1 VNAIEART
9 SVWPTFNLLLLLL
22 AGLTLGCSSKGAGA
36 AGEAV
41 VSVDA
46 SERFQT
52 IIGWEAGSYMS
63 EPTKPISPEHAQ
75 HIVRSAVENAG
86 ITRIRLPIKSGAES
100 RLRAFADFEAGG
112 SNEAWLKRRYLV
124 ANDNA
129 DPRVIDWAGFDF
141 TEIDREVELA
151 VLPVQKE
158 LAVRG
163 QRLFV
168 NLCYV
173 GFVKGQRN
181 AHDDPEEYAEF
192 ALATVLH
199 LRQKYGL
206 EPDTLEVILEPDL
219 AGGWSGWRIGQ
230 TIMATSRRFAENGI
244 HTRFV
249 APSTMNMAAASR
261 YFDDMRR
268 MTDALP
274 HLAELSY
281 HRYKGVSKE
290 ALADLTERSARYHV
304 PISMLELW
312 FGLAGPDVLFED
324 LEAGAVAFQGRVL
337 ADLDVPLNKDV
348 RFNGAVFRAV
358 RPGAVRVGSTSSLDS
373 LKALAFRRPQGG
385 IVTALRTKG
394 PTNVTVRGLPTGK
407 YVVTNVTEN
416 GETDNAPAT
425 QSPSGDLQIAIQEAA
440 VVVIEPR

>member
-1 VNAIEART
+1 
-9 SVWPTFNLLLLLL
+9 
-22 AGLTLGCSSKGAGA
+22 
-36 AGEAV
+36 
-41 VSVDA
+41 
-46 SERFQT
+46 
-52 IIGWEAGSYMS
+52 M
-63 EPTKPISPEHAQ
+63 
-75 HIVRSAVENAG
+75 
-86 ITRIRLPIKSGAES
+86 
-100 RLRAFADFEAGG
+100 
-112 SNEAWLKRRYLV
+112 
-124 ANDNA
+124 
-129 DPRVIDWAGFDF
+129 IDWAGFDF

-168 NLCYV
+168 NLCYA
-173 GFVKGQRN
+173 GSRKGQRN

-281 HRYKGVSKE
+281 RRTGGSAKKR
-290 ALADLTERSARYHV
+290 LLT
-304 PISMLELW
+304 
-312 FGLAGPDVLFED
+312 
-324 LEAGAVAFQGRVL
+324 
-337 ADLDVPLNKDV
+337 
-348 RFNGAVFRAV
+348 
-358 RPGAVRVGSTSSLDS
+358 
-373 LKALAFRRPQGG
+373 
-385 IVTALRTKG
+385 
-394 PTNVTVRGLPTGK
+394 
-407 YVVTNVTEN
+407 
-416 GETDNAPAT
+416 
-425 QSPSGDLQIAIQEAA
+425 
-440 VVVIEPR
+440 